1 VAEEREI
8 VGFPLERFSGDEP
21 DLYGKPGGHLAEHER
36 EHVDPMP
43 PPQQLSDEGLREDFR
58 TPPLSEVVI
67 SDEDAH
73 EATLPDTRARVRN
86 APSPPALA

>member
-1 VAEEREI
+1 
-8 VGFPLERFSGDEP
+8 
-21 DLYGKPGGHLAEHER
+21 
-36 EHVDPMP
+36 MP